1 MKKLYVGNLAFEATE
16 EQLQA
21 WFAEAGVKTDSVT
34 MVRDRFSGQPRGF
47 GFVEIANDEEADKA
61 IAALNSKNFLGRPLV
76 VNEARPLRQGGGGGG
91 GGRGGRP
98 GGGGGGGGRGG
109 SGGGGGGG
117 GNRRREW

>member
-21 WFAEAGVKTDSVT
+21 WFTEAGVKTEGVT
-34 MVRDRFSGQPRGF
+34 LVRDRFSGQPRGF
-47 GFVEIANDEEADKA
+47 GFVEIANDEEADRA
-61 IAALNSKNFLGRPLV
+61 IASLNSKSFLGRPLV

-91 GGRGGRP
+91 GGGRGGRP
-98 GGGGGGGGRGG
+98 SGGGGRGG

-117 GNRRREW
+117 RRREW